1 VQVPAGL
8 AFRTSVAS
16 ELEVMSYGHELAVW
30 TGEFLSNLWG
40 TEVLQPESMT
50 GWMTNVRW
58 PTDNS
63 TVASAVSAR
72 LLAEYDTRLNIFTL
86 NGLVY
91 SRVSLQIYLTKDDV
105 ERVGALVL
113 YLLDEAARCL
123 GSGASTSHGDTSC
136 NWVTAPHNA
145 DAENVRPAV
154 MALAQ

>member
-1 VQVPAGL
+1 
-8 AFRTSVAS
+8 
-16 ELEVMSYGHELAVW
+16 MSYGHELAVW

-58 PTDNS
+58 PTDDS
-63 TVASAVSAR
+63 AVASAVSAR

-113 YLLDEAARCL
+113 ELLDEAARCL
-123 GSGASTSHGDTSC
+123 SSSSSSSSSSSRRHGDTSC
-136 NWVTAPHNA
+136 NWVTAPHSA
-145 DAENVRPAV
+145 DAENARPAV